1 MVSKLSKY
9 TFRLPETLHKLYS
22 LYVAPSS
29 APVAVAASM
38 VNSSGFTLT
47 WSDPPPEDHNGIIRQ
62 YAIHITELNTGLE
75 YTLTSV
81 EIQTSVYFLHPF
93 YNYTIAV
100 SAVTNQPGPFSIPLN
115 VRTSEHS
122 KILKQ

>member
-1 MVSKLSKY
+1 M
-9 TFRLPETLHKLYS
+9 HKFYS
-22 LYVAPSS
+22 LHVAPSS

-62 YAIHITELNTGLE
+62 YAVHITELITGLE

-81 EIQTSVYFLHPF
+81 EIQKSVYFLHPF
-93 YNYTIAV
+93 YNYIIAV
-100 SAVTNQPGPFSIPLN
+100 SAVTNQPGPFSAAIR
-115 VRTSEHS
+115 VITSQGGKMWNH
-122 KILKQ
+122 QFR

>member
-1 MVSKLSKY
+1 M
-9 TFRLPETLHKLYS
+9 HKLYS

-62 YAIHITELNTGLE
+62 YAIHITELITGLE

>member
-1 MVSKLSKY
+1 
-9 TFRLPETLHKLYS
+9 LHKLYS

-29 APVAVAASM
+29 APVAVAAIM

-47 WSDPPPEDHNGIIRQ
+47 WSSPPPEDHNGIIRQ
-62 YAIHITELNTGLE
+62 YAVHIIELITGLE

-81 EIQTSVYFLHPF
+81 EIQKSMYFLHPF

-100 SAVTNQPGPFSIPLN
+100 SAVTNQPGPFSAAIH
-115 VRTSEHS
+115 VITSQGGKTCNH
-122 KILKQ
+122 KLR